1 MNPESPRLDRIEN
14 IVTALEVDI
23 KTMSKAVTEL
33 AGSVKQLVVLQTD
46 QQLLKQEMEHRCE
59 IVHSRLRDLESDIKE
74 LETTVEK
81 KVDKIDEVNIES
93 QIKELEPIVMLVRY
107 PKIALLGL
115 VFFYLMAFQEVRQ
128 VILPFM

>member
-1 MNPESPRLDRIEN
+1 MNQESPRLDRIEN

-59 IVHSRLRDLESDIKE
+59 IVHSRLRSIEKDMQDFSQIVNSKAGKAEEVI
-74 LETTVEK
+74 VEK
-81 KVDKIDEVNIES
+81 
-93 QIKELEPIVMLVRY
+93 QLKELEPIIMLVRY
-107 PKIALLGL
+107 PKVALIGIL
-115 VFFYLMAFQEVRQ
+115 FFYLLAFQEVRQ
-128 VILPFM
+128 LVLPFM

>member
-1 MNPESPRLDRIEN
+1 MSQESPRLDRIEN
-14 IVTALEVDI
+14 IVTVLEVDI

-59 IVHSRLRDLESDIKE
+59 IVHTKFRDLEKE
-74 LETTVEK
+74 MEEIQQLVNTKVS
-81 KVDKIDEVNIES
+81 KVDETRLEQQV
-93 QIKELEPIVMLVRY
+93 KELEPIVMLVRY
-107 PKIALLGL
+107 PKIVLLGL

>member
-74 LETTVEK
+74 LETTVEE
-81 KVDKIDEVNIES
+81 KVDKIDEVNIEN

-128 VILPFM
+128 LILPFM

>member
-1 MNPESPRLDRIEN
+1 MSQESPRLDRIEN
-14 IVTALEVDI
+14 IVTVLEVDI

-59 IVHSRLRDLESDIKE
+59 IVHTKFRDLEKE
-74 LETTVEK
+74 MEEIQALVSTKVSKAEETKLEQ
-81 KVDKIDEVNIES
+81 

-107 PKIALLGL
+107 PKVALLGL
-115 VFFYLMAFQEVRQ
+115 VFFYLMAFQEIRHLV
-128 VILPFM
+128 LPFL

>member
-23 KTMSKAVTEL
+23 KTMSKAVTDL

-74 LETTVEK
+74 LETTLEE
-81 KVDKIDEVNIES
+81 KVDKIDEVNIEQ

-115 VFFYLMAFQEVRQ
+115 VFFYLLAFQEVRQ
-128 VILPFM
+128 AVLPFM

>member
-59 IVHSRLRDLESDIKE
+59 IVHSRLRDLESDVKE
-74 LETTVEK
+74 LETTVEE
-81 KVDKIDEVNIES
+81 KVDKIDEVNIEN